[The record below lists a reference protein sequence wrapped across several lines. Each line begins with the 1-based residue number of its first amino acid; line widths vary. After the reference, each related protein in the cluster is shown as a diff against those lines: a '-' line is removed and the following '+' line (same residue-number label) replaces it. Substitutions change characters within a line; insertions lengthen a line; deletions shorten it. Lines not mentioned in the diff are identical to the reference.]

1 MATIF
6 NDDFREFI
14 QALNDNNVEYIL
26 VGGYA
31 VILHGYRRVTG
42 DMDIWV
48 NRTKENYSNLVKAF
62 YQFDLPVFDMT
73 EEKFLDVGAADVFS
87 FGRPPISIDIL
98 TKLKGVEFD
107 DAFLHALQFDENG
120 IKIRFIH
127 LNNLI
132 EAKKAAGRYKDL
144 DDIEKLSADTDNNNR
159 NSE

>member
-1 MATIF
+1 MMATIF

-14 QALNDNNVEYIL
+14 RALNENNVEYIL

-42 DMDIWV
+42 DLDIWV

-62 YQFDLPVFDMT
+62 SQFGLPVFDMT
-73 EEKFLDVGAADVFS
+73 EDKFMDVDAADVFS
-87 FGRPPISIDIL
+87 FGRAPVSIDIL
-98 TKLKGVEFD
+98 TKLKGVEFKE
-107 DAFLHALQFDENG
+107 AFFQAIQFDENG
-120 IKIRFIH
+120 LMIRFIH

-144 DDIEKLSADTDNNNR
+144 DDIEKLSSGADL
-159 NSE
+159 